1 MNNINIDIDFEFS
14 ENIFNDAG
22 NGDIE
27 FDVSDYCPNF
37 DIKLNELAFILLIQV
52 LEDFINT
59 PVSKVTNELSD
70 DAHLSKKQ
78 RRK

>member
-1 MNNINIDIDFEFS
+1 MNNINIDLDFS

-27 FDVSDYCPNF
+27 FDVSDYCPDF
-37 DIKLNELAFILLIQV
+37 DIKLNELTIILLIQV
-52 LEDFINT
+52 LEDFINI
-59 PVSKVTNELSD
+59 PVNKVTNELPD

-78 RRK
+78 RK

>member
-1 MNNINIDIDFEFS
+1 MNNITIDFEFS

-37 DIKLNELAFILLIQV
+37 DIKLNELTVVLLIEV
-52 LEDFINT
+52 LENFITN
-59 PVSKVTNELSD
+59 PVTNVTSEPSD
-70 DAHLSKKQ
+70 DVHLTKKQ
-78 RRK
+78 RK

>member
-1 MNNINIDIDFEFS
+1 MNNITIDFEFS

-37 DIKLNELAFILLIQV
+37 DIKLNELTVVLLIEV
-52 LEDFINT
+52 LENFITN
-59 PVSKVTNELSD
+59 PVTNLTSEPSD
-70 DAHLSKKQ
+70 DLHLSKKQ
-78 RRK
+78 RK

>member
-1 MNNINIDIDFEFS
+1 MNNINIELDFS

-27 FDVSDYCPNF
+27 FDVSDYCPDF
-37 DIKLNELAFILLIQV
+37 DIKVNELTFILLIQV

-59 PVSKVTNELSD
+59 PVNKVTNEVPD
-70 DAHLSKKQ
+70 DEHLSKKQ
-78 RRK
+78 RK